1 MGGEVVLVAV
11 DATKEITGYALEWAV
26 RNVIEATDSM
36 VFLAILPSHSQ
47 PPVSANRTKHHSGI
61 HQFLACLLKK
71 FRNSTDDSTDQIGLV
86 NAISQDA
93 YHRMT
98 EVCLQMMRQLC
109 VANNVRQVQTKV
121 IVAADAPLGTVATK
135 AEDLGATWVVL
146 DSRAKVLTITFS
158 SKDIFIT
165 EIEEGMRLLLGAI
178 ELQHRSRGPCHSKI
192 PENSELPIHEKKNMS
207 KHQNDHVPLA
217 DVLGVFPTYNLD
229 SNSVNT
235 SSSLGFNTH
244 SPHTDGSCSLSYK
257 EKAANVH
264 KTTNLITNIQSSNTY
279 VQHYTQFVH
288 QTKPKVTAYPS
299 SRYSNSQPLNK
310 VSIFDFDEK
319 SSKSSASPRRERTKS
334 YSGLLKSDANQGFP
348 PKALIPTRRSTDTP
362 RFRRSALSQSRQLI
376 VSKQA
381 SKDWNRH
388 TAPLCPSSPIDRT
401 SSIRRAMSISIKQPP
416 TPPPLCSVCK
426 YNAPIFGKPP
436 RKFSYKEIEIATDV
450 FSSVNFLAEGGYGP
464 VYRGVMPD
472 GQVVAVKRHKVVSA
486 QGASEFCSEVEVL
499 SCAQHRNLVML
510 VGYCTEPE
518 WLLVYEFACNE
529 SLDSHLYN
537 SSGTGG
543 QEVMTWKNR
552 MKVAIGTARGLRYL
566 HEDCRVGCII
576 HRDLRPK
583 NILLTHDFEPMVGDF
598 GLARLQSDGQSAE
611 ETRVI
616 GAFGYLAPE
625 YTQTGLITA
634 KADVYAFGVVLLE
647 LLSGLKATDL
657 SRSEERQYLPEWCHT
672 LLEKKML
679 TEIIDPRLE
688 SDYNEQEVESMLRSA
703 SLCISPDPERRPGMS
718 KVLRILEGDMPS
730 DIAYQHGE
738 PTSPFMDYR
747 RKSTSAATRPF
758 NRPHPNSRDF
768 SPSPPIESMHHM
780 KLSSFSPR
788 AYKVDTHNMNIVP
801 TTSLNSHGLER
812 RSNSTRSLNQNEES
826 VSKDYQDY
834 LQESLVEFIHN
845 MN

>member
-11 DATKEITGYALEWAV
+11 DATKEITDYALEWAV

-36 VFLAILPSHSQ
+36 VFLAILPSLSQ

-146 DSRAKVLTITFS
+146 DRRLKKECDCCLEQLNCNIVVVDHAIPKYLKTVS
-158 SKDIFIT
+158 SQS
-165 EIEEGMRLLLGAI
+165 M
-178 ELQHRSRGPCHSKI
+178 
-192 PENSELPIHEKKNMS
+192 KKRNMS

-472 GQVVAVKRHKVVSA
+472 GQVVAVKRHKA
-486 QGASEFCSEVEVL
+486 TVL
-499 SCAQHRNLVML
+499 SLSGSL
-510 VGYCTEPE
+510 FTK
-518 WLLVYEFACNE
+518 FACNE

-657 SRSEERQYLPEWCHT
+657 SRSEEQQYLPEWCHT

-703 SLCISPDPERRPGMS
+703 SLCISPDPERRPTMS